1 MRMSVEK
8 PRTVRPLKTPAAPAT
23 TKTTHLLRL
32 VSAHKGKQKVQ
43 VTEEAM
49 DDMELQ
55 KGRRKASCVRHEV
68 HEPSDIGTHHQL
80 DSESLGHGDRI
91 PQWVSNG
98 ATAAIGHRRQR
109 KHPVAKHSPRKR
121 WLSSSQRSRRA
132 SWGSRPKRSTC
143 PQKTMTEEK
152 VHGVQRRESMCI
164 RIITPKYP
172 VRLMR

>member
-1 MRMSVEK
+1 MSVEE
-8 PRTVRPLKTPAAPAT
+8 PRTVRPLKTTIAPAT

-32 VSAHKGKQKVQ
+32 VSAHKGKQKGQ
-43 VTEEAM
+43 VTEEAR

-55 KGRRKASCVRHEV
+55 KGRPKASCVRHGV

-80 DSESLGHGDRI
+80 DSESLGHGDII

-98 ATAAIGHRRQR
+98 ATAAIGHGRQR
-109 KHPVAKHSPRKR
+109 KHSAGTKNPKHPCRKAQPREVRENLGAHDQREAHVHKR
-121 WLSSSQRSRRA
+121 QV
-132 SWGSRPKRSTC
+132 
-143 PQKTMTEEK
+143 TEEK

>member
-1 MRMSVEK
+1 MGMRMSVEK
-8 PRTVRPLKTPAAPAT
+8 PRTVRPLKMPAAPAT

-32 VSAHKGKQKVQ
+32 VSAHKGKQKGQ

-55 KGRRKASCVRHEV
+55 KGRRKASCVRHGV

-98 ATAAIGHRRQR
+98 ATAAIGHRHQR
-109 KHPVAKHSPRKR
+109 KHPVATKNPKHPCCEAQPRKEMAFF
-121 WLSSSQRSRRA
+121 LTKKSESIL
-132 SWGSRPKRSTC
+132 GLMTKEKHMST
-143 PQKTMTEEK
+143 TDND
-152 VHGVQRRESMCI
+152 
-164 RIITPKYP
+164 
-172 VRLMR
+172 